1 MAGHLISAS
10 HPPEWA
16 GGVSSMPLSVSFKLD
31 HSILTDL
38 GDGDRVGLR
47 GFEGSSGSTAL

>member
-38 GDGDRVGLR
+38 GDGGQGR
-47 GFEGSSGSTAL
+47 T